1 MDVDLPA
8 GVPFREL
15 TTIQDVATQPRAAW
29 RWSCGLRTT
38 DCR

>member
-15 TTIQDVATQPRAAW
+15 TTIQDVATQPRAA
-29 RWSCGLRTT
+29 
-38 DCR
+38 